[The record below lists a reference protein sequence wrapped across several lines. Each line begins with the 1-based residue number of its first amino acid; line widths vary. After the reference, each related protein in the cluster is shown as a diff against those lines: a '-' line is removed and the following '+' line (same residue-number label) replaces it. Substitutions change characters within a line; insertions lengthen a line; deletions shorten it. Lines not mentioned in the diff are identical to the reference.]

1 MALIIAVILDT
12 QKIQNTETK
21 SEITIN
27 TDKNIKNMTYLSLL
41 TLTLAQPLTLRNNN
55 RSGEVYL
62 VKHYVIVCP

>member
-27 TDKNIKNMTYLSLL
+27 TDKNIKNMTSLSLL
-41 TLTLAQPLTLRNNN
+41 TLG
-55 RSGEVYL
+55 SYFFYL
-62 VKHYVIVCP
+62 WY

>member
-1 MALIIAVILDT
+1 MALIIAEILDT

-27 TDKNIKNMTYLSLL
+27 TDKNIKNMTYFSLL

-55 RSGEVYL
+55 
-62 VKHYVIVCP
+62 KHKQTKKPLKI

>member
-1 MALIIAVILDT
+1 MALLIAVILDT

-55 RSGEVYL
+55 
-62 VKHYVIVCP
+62 KQKQTKNH